1 MKILIVSQFYYPEKF
16 TISDIA
22 STLKSFGHEVS
33 VITGKPNYGYG
44 EIIPSYKKIKF
55 EQIDG
60 VDVYR
65 VNLYPR
71 KESKISIYR
80 NYLSFYFNAK
90 RFARHIDSE
99 FDVVL
104 SVSLSPVISIAPA
117 IVYAKKH
124 HIPHVLYC
132 LDLWPESTVTTG
144 AVKKDS
150 FVYKMLYKWS
160 QSLYRKCDE
169 IIVSS
174 PSFKDY
180 FHNVLFLKDK
190 NFKFIPQPAL
200 IPKKILEPII
210 FKHKYNIVYAGNI
223 GKIQLI
229 DLLIKS
235 ISILSTD
242 FDVGLHIIGM
252 GSESENIR
260 QLVTELKLT
269 SRIHIHGPK
278 PVDEASRYYK
288 NCDALIVSLKDNG
301 YAGKTIP
308 NKLIQYLYFGKP
320 IIGVISGDGK
330 QVLINAGGAYIAE
343 SNENSI
349 SQCIKSVCVLDPRK
363 KDELGKKNVQYFENN
378 FDLIKISR
386 QIENELSNSF
396 LKKK

>member
-55 EQIDG
+55 EVIDG

-71 KESKISIYR
+71 KESKLSIYR
-80 NYLSFYFNAK
+80 NYLSFYLNAK
-90 RFARHIDSE
+90 RFARHIDSA

-150 FVYKMLYKWS
+150 CVYKILYKWS

-180 FHNVLFLKDK
+180 FYNILFLRDQ
-190 NFKFIPQPAL
+190 NLKFVPQPAL
-200 IPKKILEPII
+200 IPKKHLEPIV
-210 FKHKYNIVYAGNI
+210 FEHKYNIVYAGNI
-223 GKIQLI
+223 GRIQLV

-235 ISILSTD
+235 MNLISKD
-242 FDVGLHIIGM
+242 FDICLHIIGM
-252 GSESENIR
+252 GSESEHIK

-269 SRIHIHGPK
+269 DRVHVLGPK
-278 PVDEASRYYK
+278 PVEEAARYYG
-288 NCDALIVSLKDNG
+288 NCDALIVSLKEEG

-308 NKLIQYLYFGKP
+308 NKLIQYLHFGKP

-330 QVLINAGGAYIAE
+330 QVLINAGGAFIAE
-343 SNENSI
+343 PNENSI
-349 SQCIKSVCVLDPRK
+349 SQCIRNVCLLDLNK
-363 KDELGKKNVQYFENN
+363 KKELGEHNARYFENN
-378 FDLIKISR
+378 FNLIKISH
-386 QIENELSNSF
+386 QIEKELSDSL